1 MRNYIRILRN
11 LIHQQKN
18 QTKGGKY
25 MSEITIT
32 SANFESEVL
41 QSDMPV
47 LVDFWASWC
56 GPCKMLAPTI
66 SEIAS
71 EYEGKVK
78 VGKVNIDDDTAI
90 AIKYGI
96 VSIPTVVLFKNGEVA
111 DKSVGF
117 VPKAEIEA
125 MLK

>member
-1 MRNYIRILRN
+1 
-11 LIHQQKN
+11 
-18 QTKGGKY
+18 

-117 VPKAEIEA
+117 VPKS
-125 MLK
+125 

>member
-1 MRNYIRILRN
+1 MAEIILN
-11 LIHQQKN
+11 KD
-18 QTKGGKY
+18 
-25 MSEITIT
+25 
-32 SANFESEVL
+32 NFESEVL
-41 QSDMPV
+41 KSDMPV
-47 LVDFWASWC
+47 LVDFWAAWC

-66 SEIAS
+66 AELAE

-78 VGKVNIDDDTAI
+78 VCKYNIDDDASI
-90 AIKYGI
+90 AIKYG
-96 VSIPTVVLFKNGEVA
+96 VASIPTVLLFKDGEVA